1 MCVTSI
7 LNNEQ
12 KKKSAIKSTKVKTDL
27 LTGIDTI
34 LMSQKVLEV
43 EYVKQFTDI

>member
-7 LNNEQ
+7 SNNEQ
-12 KKKSAIKSTKVKTDL
+12 KKKSAIKSAKVKIDL
-27 LTGIDTI
+27 PTGIDTI